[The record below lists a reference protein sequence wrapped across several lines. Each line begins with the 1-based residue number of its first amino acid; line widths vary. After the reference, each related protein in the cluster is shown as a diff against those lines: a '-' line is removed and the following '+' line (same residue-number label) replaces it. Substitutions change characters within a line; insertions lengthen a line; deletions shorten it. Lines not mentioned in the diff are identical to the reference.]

1 MTMIAP
7 TTFDATLAEA
17 LIATVIRAGA
27 AVMEVYRQDFAV
39 EAKSD
44 ASPVTEADQRAEAII
59 LAELAGLAPGIP
71 VVAEE
76 ACSAGDVP
84 SVAGAFFL
92 VDPVDGTREFV
103 SRNGDFTVNVALIR
117 DGSPVF
123 GLVYAPAHGQLFIGG
138 PAGAEALTV
147 KDGAV
152 VARVPIAAL
161 PAPDKAPRIIASRSH
176 RTAETDD
183 FIAAHPGA
191 SIVSAGSSLKFCLM
205 AAGEA
210 DLYPRMGPT
219 MQWDTAAGDAV
230 LRAAGGI
237 VTDTDGKP
245 LVYGPKGPA
254 GVRAFANPWFV
265 ARGRGRD
272 TTPESG
278 DAG

>member
-1 MTMIAP
+1 MTTMIPANS
-7 TTFDATLAEA
+7 DAALAEA
-17 LIATVIRAGA
+17 LIATVIAAGA
-27 AVMEVYRQDFAV
+27 AVMEVYAEDFAV
-39 EAKSD
+39 EAKGD
-44 ASPVTEADQRAEAII
+44 ASPVTEADRRAEAII
-59 LAELAGLAPGIP
+59 LADLARLAPSIP
-71 VVAEE
+71 VIAEE
-76 ACSAGDVP
+76 ACSAGHVP

-103 SRNGDFTVNVALIR
+103 NRNGDFTVNVALIR
-117 DGSPVF
+117 EGGPVF
-123 GLVYAPAHGQLFIGG
+123 GLVYAPVHGQLFVGG

-147 KDGAV
+147 KDGAI

-161 PAPDKAPRIIASRSH
+161 PAPDTAPRIIASRSH
-176 RTAETDD
+176 RTAETDA

-237 VTDTDGKP
+237 VTDTNGAP
-245 LVYGPKGPA
+245 LVYGPKGVS
-254 GVRAFANPWFV
+254 GVKAFANPWFV
-265 ARGRGRD
+265 AHGAAKADKGG
-272 TTPESG
+272 EG
-278 DAG
+278 